1 MLEMLEY
8 YDNVNVTCSCLIL
21 TKTQAYWSLA
31 RNYRSGGLWF
41 QLQLE
46 SHREGNKLL
55 FFAGFLPIRSKF
67 FFIPWKTSKKLF
79 RPFEAD
85 IVKQIWAELPK
96 HMSTPVAPL
105 DEEMLSELAKVPA
118 VVDGASGLLYW
129 FLGGK
134 VQRGHIGLVTRW
146 PSPII
151 WK

>member
-55 FFAGFLPIRSKF
+55 FFAGFYQLDQSF
-67 FFIPWKTSKKLF
+67 LSHEQTSKKLF

-118 VVDGASGLLYW
+118 VVDGASGLMY
-129 FLGGK
+129 
-134 VQRGHIGLVTRW
+134 
-146 PSPII
+146 
-151 WK
+151 